1 MGLRQ
6 ERMADEIRD
15 VVATAS
21 PSMDIQVSSNFERLM
36 FDAYGR
42 DPHPVRGAIERAEH
56 AREEAERLLE
66 EHRKQVAR
74 SEAEAQRILA
84 EGRALG
90 EKLKNEIVEQAN
102 TQARK
107 LADQAKQEIERDK
120 DAALAT
126 LRGEVAGLAIK
137 AAEKILDETLDE
149 KRHRQIVDSFMN
161 NLPKN

>member
-1 MGLRQ
+1 MLDPNPGL
-6 ERMADEIRD
+6 IIWTIVTFVLL
-15 VVATAS
+15 VVVLRKFAWRPLLEALTKREES
-21 PSMDIQVSSNFERLM
+21 
-36 FDAYGR
+36 
-42 DPHPVRGAIERAEH
+42 VRGAIERAEH

-74 SEAEAQRILA
+74 AEAEAHRILA

-90 EKLKNEIVEQAN
+90 EKLKTEIVEQAN
-102 TQARK
+102 AQARK

-126 LRGEVAGLAIK
+126 LRGEVATLAIK

>member
-1 MGLRQ
+1 MLDPNPGL
-6 ERMADEIRD
+6 IIWTIVTFVLL
-15 VVATAS
+15 VVVLRKFAWRPLLEALTKREES
-21 PSMDIQVSSNFERLM
+21 
-36 FDAYGR
+36 
-42 DPHPVRGAIERAEH
+42 VRGAIERAEH

-90 EKLKNEIVEQAN
+90 EKLKNDIVEQAN
-102 TQARK
+102 AQARK

-126 LRGEVAGLAIK
+126 LRNEVAGLAIK

>member
-1 MGLRQ
+1 MLDPNPGL
-6 ERMADEIRD
+6 IIWTIVTFVLL
-15 VVATAS
+15 VVVLRKFAWRPLLEALTKREES
-21 PSMDIQVSSNFERLM
+21 
-36 FDAYGR
+36 
-42 DPHPVRGAIERAEH
+42 VRGAIERAEH

-90 EKLKNEIVEQAN
+90 EKLKNDIVEQAN
-102 TQARK
+102 AQARK

-126 LRGEVAGLAIK
+126 LRSEVAGLAIK

-149 KRHRQIVDSFMN
+149 KRHRQIVDSFMT